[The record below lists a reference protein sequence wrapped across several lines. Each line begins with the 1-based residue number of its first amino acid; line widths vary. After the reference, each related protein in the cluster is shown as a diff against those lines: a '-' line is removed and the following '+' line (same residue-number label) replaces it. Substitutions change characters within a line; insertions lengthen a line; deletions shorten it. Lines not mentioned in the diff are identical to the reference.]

1 MLTAEVRSV
10 PRPVSW
16 LTRLAEIRRS
26 VANSVRSHYERKDI
40 ERLFQLQPRGA
51 QALILGIAPSAKV
64 GRSYLLA
71 RGDLE
76 GFLDRIAEGIDPAS
90 LLAVKAPLP
99 RRSLRELVQND
110 SIPATLET
118 APANLV
124 FEAGRLCLD
133 FRSMEELAGSLMA
146 LAEILSDP
154 HEFEEFERRYVPVDE
169 PSGEQNDERHEL
181 EALYAGLR
189 DLELTHAEES
199 VLYG

>member
-1 MLTAEVRSV
+1 MLGPEVSSLA
-10 PRPVSW
+10 RPVSW
-16 LTRLAEIRRS
+16 LSRLDEIRRS
-26 VANSVRSHYERKDI
+26 VKNSVRSHYERKDI
-40 ERLFQLQPRGA
+40 ERLFQVQPRAA
-51 QALILGIAPSAKV
+51 QALIQRIAPSVKV
-64 GRSYLLA
+64 GRSYLIA

-76 GFLDRIAEGIDPAS
+76 GFLDRVAEGADPAS
-90 LLAVKAPLP
+90 LLTVKAPLP

-154 HEFEEFERRYVPVDE
+154 HEFEEVEQRYVPVDE
-169 PSGEQNDERHEL
+169 PSGEQNEERHEL
-181 EALYAGLR
+181 EALFAGLR
-189 DLELTHAEES
+189 DLELRRAEES
-199 VLYG
+199 VLWG